1 MQPVI
6 VCPDTLLCLQLPIGD
21 SHYSIIII
29 IAMKPTVEQG
39 RRFNWSEHGKNFK
52 LLMKIAFLRPAVFPR
67 RSQAAGI
74 PRAGLALPGGGADP
88 ASPGGH
94 SQVTS
99 SGS

>member
-6 VCPDTLLCLQLPIGD
+6 VCPDTLLCLQLPMGD
-21 SHYSIIII
+21 SHYSIIIIII

-39 RRFNWSEHGKNFK
+39 HRFNWDEHGKNFK
-52 LLMKIAFLRPAVFPR
+52 LLMKIAFLRPAVFPE
-67 RSQAAGI
+67 AAGI